1 MNTNHHPWSA
11 RLRYAFDNYM
21 ARGTIALIVGLF
33 LLSLLIIFVVSLV
46 LVISGTLLA
55 SPDTEG
61 IDVFEM
67 LWRSM
72 LRTLDPGT
80 MGGDTGTIPFVLS
93 MLAVTLGGIFV
104 ISTLIGV
111 LSSGIEGKLDE
122 LRKGHSKVLESNHT
136 VLLGWSR
143 QVFEIIGQIVLANA
157 NQRRAHIVVLAD
169 KDKVEMEE
177 EIRQRVPDTKTTRII
192 CRTGSPIELADLAT
206 ASVHTSRSI
215 IVLAPE
221 TEDPD
226 TEVIKTL
233 LAITND
239 PVRRSEPYK
248 IVAEIKE
255 PRNVTVARLASQD
268 EAQLVL
274 GGELIGRIA
283 AQTCRQPGLSV
294 VYQDLLDFD
303 GDEMYFW
310 SSPELV
316 GRKFG
321 EVLPLFRT
329 SSLVGII
336 PAAGTGEP
344 QLNPAMDHVI
354 AEGDRLVVVAEDD
367 DTIAREDPPEGAVNE
382 AAIVI
387 REQAAAQPDATLL
400 LGWNARTAGLLTE
413 LDKYVA
419 AGSRLTVIAASPG
432 HNLEAEIN
440 GVGRRLKNL
449 KMTFRADDTTD
460 RTVLDE
466 ATADGHAHVVVMSYS
481 DFFDEQRA
489 DAKTLV
495 TLLHLRDIETTRGE
509 SYTIVSEMLDVRN
522 RALAAVTRADDFIVS
537 GKLVSLMM
545 SQLAENPE
553 LRPIFDDMFDQEG
566 SEIYLKPASDYVA
579 LGHEVN
585 FYTVLESARRRGNI
599 ALGYRLAS
607 LADQSDKNYGVEMNP
622 DKAAMVTFSA
632 GDKLIVISED

>member
-1 MNTNHHPWSA
+1 MSTNRHPWSA

-21 ARGTIALIVGLF
+21 ARGTIALIFGLF
-33 LLSLLIIFVVSLV
+33 LLSLLIIVVVSVV
-46 LVISGTLLA
+46 LVISGTLTA
-55 SPDTEG
+55 STDTEG
-61 IDVFEM
+61 IDLAEM

-80 MGGDTGTIPFVLS
+80 MGGDTGTIAFVLS

-122 LRKGHSKVLESNHT
+122 LRKGHSKVLERNHT
-136 VLLGWSR
+136 VILGWSR
-143 QVFEIIGQIVLANA
+143 QIFDIIGEIVLANA
-157 NQRRAHIVVLAD
+157 SQRRQHIVVMAD
-169 KDKVEMEE
+169 RDKIEMEDE
-177 EIRQRVPDTKTTRII
+177 VRQRVPDTKTTRII
-192 CRTGSPIELADLAT
+192 CRSGSPIELADLAT
-206 ASVHTSRSI
+206 ASVHTSRSV

-239 PVRRSEPYK
+239 PVRRAEPYR

-255 PRNVTVARLASQD
+255 PRNVAVARLASGG

-310 SSPELV
+310 SSPDLV

-321 EVLPLFRT
+321 ECLPLFRT
-329 SSLVGII
+329 SSLVGIV
-336 PAAGTGEP
+336 PSEGTGAP
-344 QLNPAMDHVI
+344 QLNPAMDRVI
-354 AEGDRLVVVAEDD
+354 AEGDRLVIVAEDD
-367 DTIAREDPPEGAVNE
+367 DTIAHADPPENAINE
-382 AAIVI
+382 AAIVV
-387 REQAAAQPDATLL
+387 REQAPAQPDATLV
-400 LGWNARTAGLLTE
+400 LGWNSRTAGLLTE

-419 AGSRLTVIAASPG
+419 AGSRLTVIAEAPG
-432 HNLEAEIN
+432 HDLAAEVN
-440 GVGRRLKNL
+440 AVGGRLNNL
-449 KMTFRADDTTD
+449 KLTYRPADTTD

-466 ATADGHAHVVVMSYS
+466 ATADDHEHVVVMSYS
-481 DFFDEQRA
+481 DYFDEQRA
-489 DAKTLV
+489 DARTLV
-495 TLLHLRDIETTRGE
+495 TLLHLRDIETSRGE

-545 SQLAENPE
+545 SQLAENPD
-553 LRPIFDDMFDQEG
+553 LRPIFDDMFDEEG
-566 SEIYLKPASDYVA
+566 SEIYLKSAADYVV
-579 LGHEVN
+579 LGQAVN
-585 FYTVLESARRRGNI
+585 FYTVLESARRRGQV
-599 ALGYRLAS
+599 ALGYRLIA
-607 LADQSDKNYGVEMNP
+607 LADNAAKNYGVEMNP
-622 DKAAMVTFSA
+622 DKAQLVTFGA
-632 GDKLIVISED
+632 DDKLIIISEE

>member
-1 MNTNHHPWSA
+1 VNTNRHPWSA

-21 ARGTIALIVGLF
+21 AKGTIALIFGLF
-33 LLSLLIIFVVSLV
+33 LLSLLIIVVVSVALV
-46 LVISGTLLA
+46 VSGTLLQ
-55 SPDTEG
+55 STDTSG
-61 IDVFEM
+61 IDFAEM

-111 LSSGIEGKLDE
+111 LSSGIEGKLAE

-136 VLLGWSR
+136 VILGWSR
-143 QVFEIIGQIVLANA
+143 QVFDIIGEIVLANA

-169 KDKVEMEE
+169 KDKVEMED
-177 EIRQRVPDTKTTRII
+177 EIRQRVPDSKTTRII
-192 CRTGSPIELADLAT
+192 CRTGSPMELADLAT
-206 ASVHTSRSI
+206 ASVHTSRSV

-221 TEDPD
+221 TDDPD
-226 TEVIKTL
+226 TDVIKTL

-255 PRNVTVARLASQD
+255 PRNVAVARLASQG

-310 SSPELV
+310 SSPEVV
-316 GRKFG
+316 GQRFG
-321 EVLPLFRT
+321 DLLPAFRT
-329 SSLVGII
+329 SSLVGIV
-336 PAAGTGEP
+336 PAPATGEP
-344 QLNPAMDHVI
+344 QLNPPMDRVI
-354 AEGDRLVVVAEDD
+354 ADGDKLVIVAEDD
-367 DTIAREDPPEGAVNE
+367 DTIAREDPPEGAINDS
-382 AAIVI
+382 AIVM
-387 REQAAAQPDATLL
+387 REQAPAQPDATLI
-400 LGWNARTAGLLTE
+400 LGWNSRTPGLLTE

-419 AGSRLTVIAASPG
+419 PGSRLTVIAANDG
-432 HNLEAEIN
+432 HNLDAEVN
-440 GVGRRLKNL
+440 AVGRRLKNMAL
-449 KMTFRADDTTD
+449 TYLAEDTTD

-466 ATADGHAHVVVMSYS
+466 ATAAGHAHVVVMSYS
-481 DFFDEQRA
+481 DYFDEQRA

-522 RALAAVTRADDFIVS
+522 RSLAAVTRADDFIVS

-553 LRPIFDDMFDQEG
+553 LRPIFDDMFDEEG

-579 LGHEVN
+579 LGVEVN
-585 FYTVLESARRRGNI
+585 FYTVLESARRRGSI

-607 LADQSDKNYGVEMNP
+607 LADRSDRNYGVAMNP
-622 DKAAMVTFSA
+622 DKAVLVTF
-632 GDKLIVISED
+632 GPDDKVILISED